1 MVPILSSAI
10 ALVVIFFTVEQD
22 ILSELTTPTFD
33 HLAYA
38 SSAVVGLIWSSVVAL
53 ILSVY
58 YVKNKPKIATAAG
71 TYDSDHIEIK
81 WD

>member
-1 MVPILSSAI
+1 VLTILSSAT

-22 ILSELTTPTFD
+22 VLSELTTPTFD
-33 HLAYA
+33 HLVYA
-38 SSAVVGLIWSSVVAL
+38 SSAVVGLIWSSLVAL
-53 ILSVY
+53 ILLVY
-58 YVKNKPKIATAAG
+58 YVKKKPKIATAAG